1 MIPYKRPA
9 GLGELMQMAFVPQD
23 FDGAIQHWL
32 NMGAG
37 PFFLLQDIRAEWLS
51 SYGIETPLV
60 LDVALGNWGGMQIEI
75 IRQKSGGRS
84 IYSDWFDA
92 GKESLHHICMVHEDI
107 ETAKS
112 LCRKSGFEIVLE
124 ARNEKIEWFYA
135 DPQGSNGI
143 LIEVINTAVPASM
156 TRDAA
161 LNWDGSDPIRV
172 LDTRQL
178 VNGFG
183 E

>member
-1 MIPYKRPA
+1 
-9 GLGELMQMAFVPQD
+9 
-23 FDGAIQHWL
+23 
-32 NMGAG
+32 
-37 PFFLLQDIRAEWLS
+37 
-51 SYGIETPLV
+51 
-60 LDVALGNWGGMQIEI
+60 
-75 IRQKSGGRS
+75 
-84 IYSDWFDA
+84 
-92 GKESLHHICMVHEDI
+92 VHEDI